1 MKILLS
7 TPPFPPIE
15 SVVGDGRGTVGRVG
29 EQAAEGWGKALTQ
42 LVRYLNNKE
51 DIWN

>member
-1 MKILLS
+1 MRAAM
-7 TPPFPPIE
+7 E
-15 SVVGDGRGTVGRVG
+15 RVGVVGER

-51 DIWN
+51 DIWKQRCPHSFH